1 MKIVPILALAAI
13 SSPVFAQDAD
23 LKAKFHATYD
33 KVDAV
38 KTNKV
43 MAGLRAYL
51 AETRTKDWV
60 FFAKSRKLTIK
71 DVNAGIGEAMS
82 IIDKVTEATVKIEKM
97 VVKDKKAT
105 VTLSAVFAFVTK
117 PMEDKHT
124 HVLSEH
130 VLSEDIWV
138 KTDAG
143 WKIQTSNSISEH
155 FLRDGKSAPIR

>member
-1 MKIVPILALAAI
+1 MKIVPILTLVI
-13 SSPVFAQDAD
+13 LSSTSFAQDTA
-23 LKAKFHATYD
+23 LKAQFQATYD
-33 KVDAV
+33 KVDAL
-38 KTNKV
+38 KTKKDI
-43 MAGLRAYL
+43 AGLRSYL

-60 FFAKSRKLTIK
+60 FFAKSRKLTLK

-97 VVKDKKAT
+97 IVKDSKAT
-105 VTLSAVFAFVTK
+105 VTLSTVFAFVTK
-117 PMEDKHT
+117 PMQDKHT

-130 VLSEDIWV
+130 VLSEDTWI
-138 KTDAG
+138 KTDTG